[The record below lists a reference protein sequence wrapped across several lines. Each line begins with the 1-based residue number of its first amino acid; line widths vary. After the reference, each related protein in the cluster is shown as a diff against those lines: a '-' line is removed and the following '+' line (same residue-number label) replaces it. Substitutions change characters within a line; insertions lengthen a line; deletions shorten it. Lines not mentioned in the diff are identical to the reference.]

1 MTPTS
6 EARDILASYGI
17 TAAEVNPE
25 INSLSEIIDVLGTAG
40 LSTADAMVIFGDRA
54 GPGMLTLLAAGSQ
67 TIDEYTAALED
78 CDGAA
83 QTMAETM
90 EGGAGGALRQLEGQI
105 ETLSITFGDLLADA
119 LMPVVVAI
127 GDMADWLSHLDEGTQ
142 RVIVVTA
149 MFAAGLGPA
158 LWAVGSLAS
167 GVGALIT
174 VYGAYQASTIA
185 ATIATKGLTVAIMT
199 NPVGLAVVGVAALAA
214 ALLPLILRTDDAKV
228 SQVEYNKA
236 LAETPNVAKV
246 ADDEL
251 NNYIETL
258 IKAQG

>member
-1 MTPTS
+1 MTGSPRQWQKPWKA
-6 EARDILASYGI
+6 ARVEHSGK
-17 TAAEVNPE
+17 
-25 INSLSEIIDVLGTAG
+25 
-40 LSTADAMVIFGDRA
+40 
-54 GPGMLTLLAAGSQ
+54 
-67 TIDEYTAALED
+67 
-78 CDGAA
+78 
-83 QTMAETM
+83 
-90 EGGAGGALRQLEGQI
+90 LEGQV
-105 ETLSITFGDLLADA
+105 ETLSITFGDLLSDA

-199 NPVGLAVVGVAALAA
+199 NPVRARCRWSGRSCRRVIA
-214 ALLPLILRTDDAKV
+214 PDITHR
-228 SQVEYNKA
+228 
-236 LAETPNVAKV
+236 
-246 ADDEL
+246 
-251 NNYIETL
+251 
-258 IKAQG
+258 